1 MSESWVKHEVEV
13 YDIDGVP
20 VDGGDDSFD
29 ISRVAIRVPGYV
41 YPVDVGSWC
50 YTERRRLGQNKF
62 SGSIALKEVVKS
74 SYRKQRGAAVTGFVD
89 FIRYHLSIGKSKNS
103 IKGFL
108 SQFQIFISWCDDC
121 RPEGLDGPSEFIEAV
136 SGYTENL
143 IQRVRWNRLNR
154 NTAATFQQVVMLVG
168 RFLYEDPYMDLFR
181 SVRRIRRSLGAV
193 VKTEVPGDD
202 VAGTAFKAYQEI
214 FAQLSGFVLNHE
226 PFPKKIV
233 IGKDYFWFFPTALPI
248 AGPATVGGKKALGK
262 RYICYD
268 YIKGEIRSLKDVA
281 RLSESRFPGSIAQSV
296 RRARANIDKA
306 NEDYFHERRIFAATF
321 AVQSFLMIFSASTG
335 MNLGQMLSIPWEEE
349 YDFSRERLG
358 FRGLKSRAGNKEVTF
373 YLSSGIFPAFNLF
386 LRLRAYLSDY
396 LGSKGAS
403 PFLFFNVVRGEARA
417 FGSNFSNHFHSRI
430 RSSFGLDMEVST
442 RMWRAFK
449 ADWLLANV
457 PFKTSVLLMQNSPA
471 TMLRHYADGSE
482 QKSDKELGKF
492 LSSYKAE
499 IVISDSKKDAPLSVG
514 HCHSMNPSPLF
525 NASINPDCRKEEGCL
540 FCDKYRVHLDEK
552 DYRKLVSF
560 RYVLEISRPL
570 AKSDDHFAGSVSAV
584 LKRIDEL
591 LGLMASSSDDLK
603 AAAGSIYRDVYEC
616 ENLSGF
622 WAAKLRLLDDLGV
635 GM

>member
-13 YDIDGVP
+13 YDIECVP
-20 VDGGDDSFD
+20 IGEDGGSFD
-29 ISRVAIRVPGYV
+29 ISKAAIRFPGYV
-41 YPVDVGSWC
+41 HPVDIGSWC
-50 YTERRRLGQNKF
+50 YTERRRLGQNKCY
-62 SGSIALKEVVKS
+62 GSIALKEVVTS
-74 SYRKQRGAAVTGFVD
+74 SYRKKRCAAVSGFVD
-89 FIRYHLSIGKSKNS
+89 FIRHHLSLGKSQNS
-103 IKGFL
+103 IRGFL
-108 SQFQIFISWCDDC
+108 GQFQIFICWCDDFQ
-121 RPEGLDGPSEFIEAV
+121 PEGLDGSPEFIEAV
-136 SGYTENL
+136 SGYTEYL
-143 IQRVRWNRLNR
+143 IQRVRWSRLNR

-181 SVRRIRRSLGAV
+181 SVRRIKRSLGAV

-202 VAGTAFKAYQEI
+202 VAGAAFKTYQEI
-214 FAQLSGFVLNHE
+214 FVQLAGFVLNHE
-226 PFPKKIV
+226 TFPKKIV
-233 IGKDYFWFFPTALPI
+233 LGKDYFWFFPTALPI
-248 AGPATVGGKKALGK
+248 AGPTTIGGKKAMGK
-262 RYICYD
+262 RYICYN
-268 YIKGEIRSLKDVA
+268 YIDGEIRSIKDVA
-281 RLSESRFPGSIAQSV
+281 RLSTSRLPVSITQSV
-296 RRARANIDKA
+296 RRARRNIDKA
-306 NEDYFHERRIFAATF
+306 NEDYYHERRIFAATF

-335 MNLGQMLSIPWEEE
+335 MNLGQILSIPWEEE

-358 FRGLKSRAGNKEVTF
+358 FKGLKSRAGNKEVTF

-396 LGSKGAS
+396 LGSMKES

-417 FGSNFSNHFHSRI
+417 FGSDLSNHFHSRL
-430 RSSFGLDMEVST
+430 RRCFGLDMEVST

-471 TMLRHYADGSE
+471 TLLRHYADGSE

-584 LKRIDEL
+584 LERIDEL

-603 AAAGSIYRDVYEC
+603 AAAGGIYRDVYEC

-635 GM
+635 GI